1 MAEFRRTVFNKLS
14 AEYDRFNL
22 EAMQPYDYLSRAEQH
37 KLDMVI
43 RTMLVEV
50 RRRVDS

>member
-1 MAEFRRTVFNKLS
+1 MFNKLS

-22 EAMQPYDYLSRAEQH
+22 EAMRPYDYLSRAEQH

-43 RTMLVEV
+43 RTMLVDVWDGTE
-50 RRRVDS
+50 R